1 MGVGSL
7 EGIFNLFFSLVS
19 FSLFPLDFARWRRD
33 VGNNVKTPIPQDDM
47 LLEQSIQITDKFG
60 FDHDDSKTANTDYHQ
75 TEKIFT
81 SSELFGCLNGY
92 GRVFCFDKL
101 AFCIFV
107 YWFLFLMR
115 KSFNL

>member
-7 EGIFNLFFSLVS
+7 EGIFNLFFLLCVS
-19 FSLFPLDFARWRRD
+19 VSLFPLDFSRWRRD
-33 VGNNVKTPIPQDDM
+33 VGSNGKTPMPQDDM

-92 GRVFCFDKL
+92 GKVFEELCL
-101 AFCIFV
+101 
-107 YWFLFLMR
+107 FLFVLCVVSE
-115 KSFNL
+115 KDN